1 MIYSS
6 LVLMESQVKFGP
18 QNISTDKI
26 GPFLKTNKQKKN
38 IKYLYS
44 SSGVIKVSTS
54 PEIPNWFENK

>member
-26 GPFLKTNKQKKN
+26 GPFLKTNKKKTLN
-38 IKYLYS
+38 I
-44 SSGVIKVSTS
+44 STAHLA
-54 PEIPNWFENK
+54 